1 MNNKLNPIN
10 EEIIYNPIKEEEI
23 KPHFSNKN
31 NNQMI
36 VNSNYSNII
45 PEVGVRIK
53 VNDQSKN
60 GGLNF
65 KNQFGRM
72 SMKEYEIL
80 REQYMG
86 KGNEKN
92 HPINSLSNQD
102 IKYKN
107 DNSNLNDI
115 NINQQIKKNVN
126 GKNDKVLSNFNNI
139 EDNSVNLNNIPKTG
153 KIMNENL
160 FKHRTSKDIKTEKQN
175 KNNLV
180 NNTNNQIISTQNWGN
195 SVNNTQKTNVNLT
208 NKRIGETN
216 LRTRKK

>member
-1 MNNKLNPIN
+1 
-10 EEIIYNPIKEEEI
+10 
-23 KPHFSNKN
+23 
-31 NNQMI
+31 MI

-80 REQYMG
+80 REQYMR
-86 KGNEKN
+86 KFNEKN
-92 HPINSLSNQD
+92 LPSNSLSNQD

-180 NNTNNQIISTQNWGN
+180 NNTNNQIISTQNWVN